1 MISIMAKV
9 TKKAAAKASASK
21 SASKSTSKTA
31 AKPAKAGVKPA
42 AKAASSGAKASAGK
56 STPLVKTIGKVVGKL
71 LGKDKDDA
79 KASGKTPA
87 VAAAKAAKPE
97 PKAGKVSKAS
107 KKKGKKEG
115 LEEEDD
121 ILDQDD
127 EIGSEEIPDLSE
139 FEAEEVEASEE
150 EVVLEAADDSEEA
163 IEAAPQ
169 QAPSGDDEVVL
180 TDAEGRRYCRV
191 RDCDQA
197 SAVEGYCRYHYLL
210 LWKRIQ
216 VRRKIL
222 TDGKLERYV
231 DELTSRYPDKFLEM
245 IRKDLKTEK
254 DFLGVIAEL
263 EIDES
268 AVDNE
273 FEDEAQSY
281 IDEVRGLSTESNM
294 TEEEEF

>member
-1 MISIMAKV
+1 MAKV